1 MLSSINIGKR
11 MGLAFATLVALAL
24 ALAGSGYWGLSNVA
38 ATAEH
43 ILDVDVAGADMAGQ
57 VHSNALE
64 LRRYEKD
71 YFLNLAN
78 QKERDEY
85 LQKWQAS
92 KEQMVQRLDKL
103 NGLLDHDTERNRL
116 AGMRTALAAYGEGFD
131 KVHDLV
137 QAGKITTGV
146 EANQALVPYKDK
158 IRALEDS
165 ADLFRHEN
173 MLETRQVIKE
183 QTGRSTLTMSIIV
196 VLATVT
202 SVLLSVFITRSVTL
216 PLTEVVA
223 AAERVARGDLRV
235 VVTQNRGDELGRL
248 QGAISEMLKSLTRVI
263 GEIRNGAGALSSA
276 AAQVSSTSQSL
287 SQGTSEQAAAV
298 EEVSSSLEEF
308 TSGINQNA
316 ENAKRMEK
324 MAIQSAKDAGDAGG
338 VVKDSVGAMNA
349 IAGRIGLIE
358 EIAYQTNLLAL
369 NAAIEAARAGEHG
382 RGFSVVATE
391 VRKLAERS
399 QVAAKEIRSVASSS
413 VEVASRA
420 GSRLDELVPSIQRS
434 TDFTQEVAAA
444 STEQAAGVAQMN
456 RSMTQVDQIT
466 QRTATASEELA
477 AAAEEMSAQ
486 ADGLRQLSDFF
497 TIEETAAPRPPRT
510 PRDGGQPRREKP
522 HTNGKAAPGSHLHT
536 VNLAHTNGAAH
547 ANGADHEFQPF

>member
-11 MGLAFATLVALAL
+11 MGLAFATLVAIAL
-24 ALAGSGYWGLSNVA
+24 ALAGAGYWGLSNVA

-43 ILDVDVAGADMAGQ
+43 ILTVDVASADTAGQ
-57 VHSNALE
+57 VHAAALE

-71 YFLNLAN
+71 YFLNIAN
-78 QKERDEY
+78 PKLRDEY
-85 LQKWQAS
+85 LQKWHGQ
-92 KEQMVQRLDKL
+92 KEQLLQRLDKL
-103 NGLLDHDTERNRL
+103 NGLLDHDSERTRA
-116 AGMRTALAAYGEGFD
+116 AGMRTAIAAYEDGFD

-137 QAGKITTGV
+137 QAGTITTPAD
-146 EANQALVPYKDK
+146 ANQAFAPYKEK
-158 IRALEDS
+158 IRGLEEN
-165 ADLFRHEN
+165 ANLFRAEN
-173 MLETRQVIKE
+173 MQETHEVIAE
-183 QTGRSTLTMSIIV
+183 QTRRSELTMSVLVI
-196 VLATVT
+196 LATLA
-202 SVLLSVFITRSVTL
+202 SIGLSVFITRSVTV
-216 PLTEVVA
+216 PLSEVVI

-235 VVTQNRGDELGRL
+235 TLTQTRGDELGRL
-248 QGAISEMLKSLTRVI
+248 QGAVAEMLKSLTRVI

-338 VVKDSVGAMNA
+338 VVKESVGAMNA

-413 VEVASRA
+413 VDVASRA
-420 GSRLDELVPSIQRS
+420 GERLDELVPSIQRS

-497 TIEETAAPRPPRT
+497 TLEDAPVVRPPRT
-510 PRDGGQPRREKP
+510 PREGAPRRDKP
-522 HTNGKAAPGSHLHT
+522 LTNGKAAPSTHLHT
-536 VNLAHTNGAAH
+536 VNLAHASG
-547 ANGADHEFQPF
+547 GDHEFQPF

>member
-1 MLSSINIGKR
+1 MLTSINIGKR

-24 ALAGSGYWGLSNVA
+24 ALAATGYWGLNTVAETAQKILQVDVVA
-38 ATAEH
+38 ADTS
-43 ILDVDVAGADMAGQ
+43 GQ
-57 VHSNALE
+57 VQASTLN
-64 LRRYEKD
+64 LRRFEKD
-71 YFLNLAN
+71 YFLNLTD
-78 QKERDEY
+78 QKKRDEY
-85 LQKWQAS
+85 MDSWKNERQTLLAL
-92 KEQMVQRLDKL
+92 LDKL
-103 NGLLDHDTERNRL
+103 NRLIDDSGRGKVTAMRAALERYEEGFEKVREGVQN
-116 AGMRTALAAYGEGFD
+116 GTVRTAAD
-131 KVHDLV
+131 
-137 QAGKITTGV
+137 
-146 EANQALVPYKDK
+146 ANHAMTPYKEHV
-158 IRALEDS
+158 RALETN
-165 ADLFRHEN
+165 ARIFRGEN
-173 MLETRQVIKE
+173 LRGVSDDIARQ
-183 QTGRSTLTMSIIV
+183 TARSTLSMGVIV
-196 VLATVT
+196 VIV
-202 SVLLSVFITRSVTL
+202 SFISILLSVFITRSVTV
-216 PLTEVVA
+216 PLSEIVL

-235 VVTQNRGDELGRL
+235 KVEQTRGDELGRL
-248 QGAISEMLKSLTRVI
+248 QAAIAEMLKSLTRVI
-263 GEIRNGAGALSSA
+263 GEIRGGAGALSSA

-324 MAIQSAKDAGDAGG
+324 MAVQSARDAGDAGG
-338 VVKDSVGAMNA
+338 VVKESVSAMNA

-399 QVAAKEIRSVASSS
+399 QVAAKEIRTVASSS

-420 GSRLDELVPSIQRS
+420 GERLDQLVPSIQRS

-477 AAAEEMSAQ
+477 AAAEEMSSQ
-486 ADGLRQLSDFF
+486 AEALRQLSDFF
-497 TIEETAAPRPPRT
+497 SLDDVVAAPKPPRT
-510 PRDGGQPRREKP
+510 PKDGIPRRDAGT
-522 HTNGKAAPGSHLHT
+522 TNGR
-536 VNLAHTNGAAH
+536 AHTNGLH
-547 ANGADHEFQPF
+547 TVHMTKSTGGERDFQPF

>member
-11 MGLAFATLVALAL
+11 MGLAFATLVLLAL
-24 ALAGSGYWGLSNVA
+24 ALAGSGYWGLSSIA
-38 ATAEH
+38 ATAH
-43 ILDVDVAGADMAGQ
+43 RILSVDVVAADLSGQ
-57 VHSNALE
+57 VQATTLE
-64 LRRYEKD
+64 LRRFEKD
-71 YFLNLAN
+71 FFLNMEN
-78 QKERDEY
+78 RKVREEY
-85 LQKWQAS
+85 LGKW
-92 KEQMVQRLDKL
+92 KVQRQQLDQ
-103 NGLLDHDTERNRL
+103 LLDQLKVLLDEDREFARIAT
-116 AGMRTALAAYGEGFD
+116 MRAALSGYEDGFD
-131 KVHDLV
+131 KVREQVESGALKTP
-137 QAGKITTGV
+137 A
-146 EANQALVPYKDK
+146 EANLAIVPYKDH
-158 IRALEDS
+158 IRALEEN
-165 ADLFRHEN
+165 ARVFRTEN
-173 MLETRQVIKE
+173 LSGTRDEIVR
-183 QTGRSTLTMSIIV
+183 QTGRSTMSMAALV
-196 VLATVT
+196 ALVTVI
-202 SVLLSVFITRSVTL
+202 SVLLSVFITRSVTV
-216 PLTEVVA
+216 PLTEIVV
-223 AAERVARGDLRV
+223 AAERVAKGDLRV
-235 VVTQNRGDELGRL
+235 AVAQTRQDELGRL
-248 QGAISEMLKSLTRVI
+248 QGAIGDMLKSLTRVI

-324 MAIQSAKDAGDAGG
+324 MAIQSAKDAGEAGG
-338 VVKDSVGAMNA
+338 VVKDSVSAMNA

-399 QVAAKEIRSVASSS
+399 QVAAKEIRGVASSS
-413 VEVASRA
+413 VEVATRA
-420 GSRLDELVPSIQRS
+420 GDRLDQLVPSIQRS

-444 STEQAAGVAQMN
+444 STEQAAGVQQMN

-486 ADGLRQLSDFF
+486 AEGLRQLSDFF
-497 TIEETAAPRPPRT
+497 TIDEVQAPRPPKSPREGTSHRERT
-510 PRDGGQPRREKP
+510 GM
-522 HTNGKAAPGSHLHT
+522 NGKSHPNHPHPPVLM
-536 VNLAHTNGAAH
+536 AQAS
-547 ANGADHEFQPF
+547 GADHEFKPF

>member
-1 MLSSINIGKR
+1 
-11 MGLAFATLVALAL
+11 MGLAFATLVGLAL
-24 ALAGSGYWGLSNVA
+24 ALAATGYWGIHTIASTAEEILSVDVVA
-38 ATAEH
+38 ADTS
-43 ILDVDVAGADMAGQ
+43 GQ
-57 VHSNALE
+57 VQAATLN

-71 YFLNLAN
+71 YFLNMGDAKQRDQYLDQWKN
-78 QKERDEY
+78 ERQ
-85 LQKWQAS
+85 LLLGL
-92 KEQMVQRLDKL
+92 LDKL
-103 NGLLDHDTERNRL
+103 NAIVEDAER
-116 AGMRTALAAYGEGFD
+116 AKIATMRTALDRYDDGFEKLRD
-131 KVHDLV
+131 AV
-137 QAGKITTGV
+137 QAGTIHSPS
-146 EANQALVPYKDK
+146 EANAALAPYKDH
-158 IRALEDS
+158 IRALE
-165 ADLFRHEN
+165 ANARIFRGDRLHGVRDDI
-173 MLETRQVIKE
+173 TH
-183 QTGRSTLTMSIIV
+183 QTARSTLSMGVIV
-196 VLATVT
+196 AVVT
-202 SVLLSVFITRSVTL
+202 FISVLLSIFITRSVTV
-216 PLTEVVA
+216 PLGEIVL
-223 AAERVARGDLRV
+223 AAEQVARGDLRAKV
-235 VVTQNRGDELGRL
+235 GHTRKDELGRL
-248 QGAISEMLKSLTRVI
+248 QAAIAEMLRSLTRVI
-263 GEIRNGAGALSSA
+263 GEIRGGAGALSSA

-324 MAIQSAKDAGDAGG
+324 MAVQSARDAGEAGS
-338 VVKDSVGAMNA
+338 VVKESVGAMDA

-413 VEVASRA
+413 VDVASRA
-420 GSRLDELVPSIQRS
+420 GEKLAELVPNIQRS

-477 AAAEEMSAQ
+477 AAAEEMSSQ
-486 ADGLRQLSDFF
+486 AEALRQLSDFF
-497 TIEETAAPRPPRT
+497 VLEETLVARPPRA
-510 PRDGGQPRREKP
+510 PKDGPPRREAASS
-522 HTNGKAAPGSHLHT
+522 NGK
-536 VNLAHTNGAAH
+536 AHTNGALH
-547 ANGADHEFQPF
+547 TVHLSKSNGGERDFQPF

>member
-1 MLSSINIGKR
+1 MLSSFNIGKR
-11 MGLAFATLVALAL
+11 MGLAFATLVCLAL
-24 ALAGSGYWGLSNVA
+24 ALAASGYWGLSNVA
-38 ATAEH
+38 TTAEH
-43 ILDVDVAGADMAGQ
+43 ILDVDVVAADTSGQ
-57 VHSNALE
+57 VQASTLS

-71 YFLNLAN
+71 YFLTIADHKQRDHYLEKWKAERQALLA
-78 QKERDEY
+78 
-85 LQKWQAS
+85 L
-92 KEQMVQRLDKL
+92 LDKL
-103 NGLLDHDTERNRL
+103 STTLEEERERSKVTSMRAAL
-116 AGMRTALAAYGEGFD
+116 AGYDEGFERVRD
-131 KVHDLV
+131 AILK
-137 QAGKITTGV
+137 GSITTPAQ
-146 EANQALVPYKDK
+146 ANDAVTPFKDHV
-158 IRALEDS
+158 RALETNARVFR
-165 ADLFRHEN
+165 ADNLKG
-173 MLETRQVIKE
+173 TRDEIRR
-183 QTGRSTLTMSIIV
+183 QTARSTLSMGIIVTLVTLASII
-196 VLATVT
+196 
-202 SVLLSVFITRSVTL
+202 LSLFITRSVTV
-216 PLTEVVA
+216 PLGEVVS
-223 AAERVARGDLRV
+223 AAERVAQGDLRV
-235 VVTQNRGDELGRL
+235 KVVVTRKDEIGRL
-248 QGAISEMLKSLTRVI
+248 QVAIADMLKSLGRVI
-263 GEIRNGAGALSSA
+263 GEIRSGAGALSSA

-324 MAIQSAKDAGDAGG
+324 MAIVSAKDAGDAGS
-338 VVKDSVGAMNA
+338 VVKESVTAMNA

-420 GSRLDELVPSIQRS
+420 GERLDQLVPSIQRS

-444 STEQAAGVAQMN
+444 STEQAAGVQQMN

-486 ADGLRQLSDFF
+486 ADALRVVSDFF
-497 TIEETAAPRPPRT
+497 VMEETLPAKPVARP
-510 PRDGGQPRREKP
+510 PRDGGPRRDA
-522 HTNGKAAPGSHLHT
+522 GAAAPKMHVVHHHT
-536 VNLAHTNGAAH
+536 APSH
-547 ANGADHEFQPF
+547 ANGADRDFQPF

>member
-24 ALAGSGYWGLSNVA
+24 ALAGSGYWGLSNVSS
-38 ATAEH
+38 TAEH
-43 ILDVDVAGADMAGQ
+43 ILNVDVAAADTAGQ
-57 VHSNALE
+57 VHASALQ
-64 LRRYEKD
+64 LRRFEKD
-71 YFLNLAN
+71 YFLNVAN
-78 QKERDEY
+78 PKLRDEY
-85 LQKWQAS
+85 TQKWHGQR
-92 KEQMVQRLDKL
+92 EQMAQLLDKL
-103 NGLLDHDTERNRL
+103 NGLVAHDNERARIV
-116 AGMRTALAAYGEGFD
+116 AMRTALAAYDEGFE
-131 KVHDLV
+131 KVRDLV
-137 QAGKITTGV
+137 QAGTVTTPAD
-146 EANQALVPYKDK
+146 ANQALVPFKDK
-158 IRALEDS
+158 IRGVENN
-165 ADLFRHEN
+165 ADVFRSES
-173 MLETRQVIKE
+173 LQETHQLIKE
-183 QTGRSTLTMSIIV
+183 QTGRSTMLMGVIV
-196 VLATVT
+196 TLATII
-202 SVLLSVFITRSVTL
+202 SVVLSVFITRSVTV
-216 PLTEVVA
+216 PLEEIVA

-235 VVTQNRGDELGRL
+235 AVTQNRGDELGRL

-324 MAIQSAKDAGDAGG
+324 MAIESAKDAGDAGG
-338 VVKDSVGAMNA
+338 VVKESVGAMNA

-399 QVAAKEIRSVASSS
+399 QVAAKEIRAVASSS
-413 VEVASRA
+413 VDVASRA
-420 GSRLDELVPSIQRS
+420 GERLDELVPSIQRS

-486 ADGLRQLSDFF
+486 AEGLRQLSDFF
-497 TIEETAAPRPPRT
+497 TLEDAPAARPPRT
-510 PRDGGQPRREKP
+510 PNSGAARREKP
-522 HTNGKAAPGSHLHT
+522 HLNGKTPPNNHLHT
-536 VNLAHTNGAAH
+536 VNLAHASG
-547 ANGADHEFQPF
+547 GDHEFQPF

>member
-1 MLSSINIGKR
+1 MLSSFNIGKR
-11 MGLAFATLVALAL
+11 MGLAFATLVGLAL
-24 ALAGSGYWGLSNVA
+24 ALAASGYWGLSNVA
-38 ATAEH
+38 TTAEH
-43 ILDVDVAGADMAGQ
+43 ILDVDVVAADTSGQ
-57 VHSNALE
+57 VQASTLS

-71 YFLNLAN
+71 YFLNIADVKQRDHYLEKWKA
-78 QKERDEY
+78 ERQQ
-85 LQKWQAS
+85 LIS
-92 KEQMVQRLDKL
+92 LLDKL
-103 NGLLDHDTERNRL
+103 STTLEEERDRSKVT
-116 AGMRTALAAYGEGFD
+116 AMRTALAGYDEGFERVRD
-131 KVHDLV
+131 AILKET
-137 QAGKITTGV
+137 ITTPAQAN
-146 EANQALVPYKDK
+146 EAVTPFKEH
-158 IRALEDS
+158 IRALENNARIFR
-165 ADLFRHEN
+165 ADNLKG
-173 MLETRQVIKE
+173 TRDEIRR
-183 QTGRSTLTMSIIV
+183 QTARSTLSMGIIVTIVTLASII
-196 VLATVT
+196 
-202 SVLLSVFITRSVTL
+202 LSLFITRSVTV
-216 PLTEVVA
+216 PLGEVVS
-223 AAERVARGDLRV
+223 AAEKVAQGDLRV
-235 VVTQNRGDELGRL
+235 KMAVTRKDEIGRL
-248 QGAISEMLKSLTRVI
+248 QVAIADMLKSLGRVI
-263 GEIRNGAGALSSA
+263 GEIRSGAGALSSA

-338 VVKDSVGAMNA
+338 VVKESVSAMNA

-413 VEVASRA
+413 VDVASRA
-420 GSRLDELVPSIQRS
+420 GERLDQLVPSIQRS

-444 STEQAAGVAQMN
+444 STEQAAGVQQMN

-486 ADGLRQLSDFF
+486 ADALRVVSDFF
-497 TIEETAAPRPPRT
+497 VMEEVVHQKPATRG
-510 PRDGGQPRREKP
+510 PRDGAPRRETSA
-522 HTNGKAAPGSHLHT
+522 TNGKGHTAHHTHAAPP
-536 VNLAHTNGAAH
+536 AHM
-547 ANGADHEFQPF
+547 NGADRDFQPF